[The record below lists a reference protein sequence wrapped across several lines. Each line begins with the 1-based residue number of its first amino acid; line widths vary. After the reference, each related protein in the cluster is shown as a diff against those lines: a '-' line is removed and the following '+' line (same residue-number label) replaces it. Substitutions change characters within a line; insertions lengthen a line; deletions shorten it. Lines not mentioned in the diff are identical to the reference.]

1 MYLWQAANTSVV
13 VRDGA
18 AINLYGGTLTSHVK
32 NADGSYTATI
42 EVSTEVGS
50 NYSVELTDIV
60 LYWADYTDTVDFT
73 DYKELSVMD
82 KATKADGTS
91 VYTVVIPADLVEQYK
106 TNMGYDLYF
115 QVTIDGQSTTKVLS
129 LTSKFE

>member
-1 MYLWQAANTSVV
+1 M
-13 VRDGA
+13 
-18 AINLYGGTLTSHVK
+18 TSHVK